1 MAKKESAVAS
11 IKNGDIMANI
21 VVLRSVYGKVGKYF
35 MNPCKNP
42 ATGEYPECVKP
53 VDSKGDMILTD
64 KEKNSGNIYIK
75 ENAVFTITDGQ
86 TFDLNKPRDKATWE
100 AIQYNPMIAPERW
113 AKDQNG
119 NYLID
124 GTMGWQNKRPRYGTA
139 ELSVARPG
147 LEAANK
153 VRKMSTLRDALNFI
167 YEDERGYDGRV
178 LKARLLGKNMQNF
191 PDADV
196 TEFLLEQARKNP
208 EKIIEIYT
216 GDDISLRLLFIEAKD
231 KNVIIYKNKL
241 YTYGDNI
248 VLGATD
254 DAVLNWMKVPANKAI
269 LELIRK
275 DTYPEI
281 YKNE

>member
-100 AIQYNPMIAPERW
+100 AIQYNPMITPERW
-113 AKDQNG
+113 AKDLNG

-139 ELSVARPG
+139 ALYVDRPG

>member
-1 MAKKESAVAS
+1 MAKKESVVAS
-11 IKNGDIMANI
+11 VKNGDIMANV
-21 VVLRSVYGKVGKYF
+21 VVLRSVYGKICKYF
-35 MNPCKNP
+35 MTPCRDP
-42 ATGEYPECVKP
+42 ETGEYPECVRP

-75 ENAVFTITDGQ
+75 ETAVFTITDGQ
-86 TFDLNKPRDKATWE
+86 TFDLNKPRDKAVWE
-100 AIQYNPMIAPERW
+100 AIRHNPMIAPERW
-113 AKDQNG
+113 AKDNNG

-124 GTMGWQNKRPRYGTA
+124 GTMGWNNKMPRYGTA
-139 ELSVARPG
+139 ELYVDRPG

-167 YEDERGYDGRV
+167 YDDERGYDGRV
-178 LKARLLGKNMQNF
+178 LKARLLGKKMDGF

-216 GDDISLRLLFIEAKD
+216 GDDISLRLLIIEAKD
-231 KNVIIYKNKL
+231 KKVIVYKNKL
-241 YTYGDNI
+241 FTYGDNI

-254 DAVLNWMKVPANKAI
+254 DAVLNWMKIPSNQSV

-275 DTYPEI
+275 DTYPEL
-281 YKNE
+281 YKD

>member
-1 MAKKESAVAS
+1 MAKKESVVAS
-11 IKNGDIMANI
+11 VKNGDIMANV
-21 VVLRSVYGKVGKYF
+21 VVLRSVYGKICKYF
-35 MNPCKNP
+35 MTPCRDP
-42 ATGEYPECVKP
+42 ETGEYADCVRP

-64 KEKNSGNIYIK
+64 KEKNSGNVYIK
-75 ENAVFTITDGQ
+75 ETAVFTITDGQ
-86 TFDLNKPRDKATWE
+86 TFDLNKPRDKAVWD
-100 AIQYNPMIAPERW
+100 AIKYNPMIAPERW
-113 AKDQNG
+113 AKDNNG

-124 GTMGWQNKRPRYGTA
+124 GTMGWNNKRPRYGTA
-139 ELSVARPG
+139 ELYVDRPG

-167 YEDERGYDGRV
+167 YDDERGYDGRV
-178 LKARLLGKNMQNF
+178 LKARLLGKKMDGF

-216 GDDISLRLLFIEAKD
+216 GDDISLRLLIIEAKD
-231 KNVIIYKNKL
+231 KKVIVYKNKL
-241 YTYGDNI
+241 FTYGDNI

-254 DAVLNWMKVPANKAI
+254 DAVLNWMKIPSNQSV

-275 DTYPEI
+275 DTYPEL
-281 YKNE
+281 YKD

>member
-139 ELSVARPG
+139 ELYVDRPG

-254 DAVLNWMKVPANKAI
+254 DAVLNWMKVPANKAN

>member
-11 IKNGDIMANI
+11 VKNGDIMANI

-75 ENAVFTITDGQ
+75 ENAVFTITDGH

-139 ELSVARPG
+139 ELYVDRPG
-147 LEAANK
+147 LEAVNK